1 MWVGE
6 VLAFQTLKER
16 RLSMINCETSSF
28 KATTLNDQTIA
39 FRLEGEFGKDV
50 NKELREEIMSALK
63 EFQQNVIIDLTRVD
77 NIDTSAAALLVE
89 CIRVSEA
96 TNTSF
101 KVIGINNKVKSIFEM
116 LKLSTIFNNLELTQI
131 PRTEDHMLYR
141 SKIA

>member
-6 VLAFQTLKER
+6 VFAFQTLKER

-63 EFQQNVIIDLTRVD
+63 DFGQNVIIDLTRVD
-77 NIDTSAAALLVE
+77 SIDTSAAALLVE
-89 CIRVSEA
+89 CIRVSEV

-116 LKLSTIFNNLELTQI
+116 LKLSTIFNNLELSQI

-141 SKIA
+141 SKFA

>member
-1 MWVGE
+1 
-6 VLAFQTLKER
+6 
-16 RLSMINCETSSF
+16 MINCETSSF
-28 KATTLNDQTIA
+28 RATPLNDQTIA

-89 CIRVSEA
+89 CIRVSED

-101 KVIGINNKVKSIFEM
+101 KVIGINNRVKSIFEM
-116 LKLSTIFNNLELTQI
+116 LKLSTLFDNLKLSQI
-131 PRTEDHMLYR
+131 PKTEDHMLY
-141 SKIA
+141 